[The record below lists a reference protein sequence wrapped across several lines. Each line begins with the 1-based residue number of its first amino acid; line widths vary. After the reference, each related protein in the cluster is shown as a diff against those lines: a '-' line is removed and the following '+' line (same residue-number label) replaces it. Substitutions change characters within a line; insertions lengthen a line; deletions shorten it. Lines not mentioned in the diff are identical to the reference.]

1 MAQILKFA
9 GGGSTPS
16 SSWGTFTIDNVSYK
30 MDDDNIQ
37 RLYDHAKTLDPDVA
51 YQFDFIINALKSGK
65 NLSYSNNKL
74 YGGVDFET
82 SDRQAKKI
90 KEKPARGFGKGRD
103 ARLAISS
110 LDNLS
115 LSNPTSET
123 KNIKLNKRFAE
134 YERDNEGNLILG
146 ENDSKKWIKG
156 ANNQEI
162 LDLLDQ
168 IETYSLSPEEF
179 TISGI
184 EGKDAKWLRS
194 FYNSYGKEGWAN
206 LKNSISNGTWNQ
218 ATVEAL
224 NDINLFLDR
233 QPTDAELAEKTK
245 REAAEEEARI
255 AKEESAR
262 YGSKGFNK
270 DQSHLIAYDKISN
283 SFKIVD
289 PNVAQ
294 FISSLGN
301 IWLNDEFAQAY
312 PTYAPLLEGHDNG
325 LFVVNGKL
333 YDAEDDALLEI
344 PLVKQWIDENKRK
357 VGGSDLIKWDWKT
370 NPEDNWIT
378 DTWNGDTV
386 YNTYGLT
393 NYRDLTGLYDNLG
406 IYAENYPV
414 SNIFQV
420 YPDQI
425 TPEMYDEFGFFKPE
439 YYNYVAYSNGAAI
452 SDLEPESF
460 NDYLKSLKLADDSK
474 KNKYYSNLPSYL
486 YPTIVNNKGN
496 RLIEYPDGVLYNE
509 KTNKYYYHITL
520 NDGTSFYSLLSPE
533 YKYGSDPINFVM
545 KDEKNGYKTVD
556 LSSYGLTDTNGIA
569 IKKKG
574 GKIQKAKNG
583 LTLAREILNNLGI
596 SSYLEDIQSYTSDP
610 SLVSGVPNPNK
621 ELIQKAKVNAG
632 YVPPVSYKP
641 EITTTSVTPEQ
652 VTAMNKRMN
661 TTQHGITGNNF
672 DLNIKGSDLIGLG
685 RFISDV
691 ASANRI
697 YKNNIEAFN
706 DLKRYV
712 TPDNITYKRPI
723 WNFNSGKYQQAKQQ
737 VLNTLG
743 IKTSDPTAMH
753 AYAKDKLGKLVDLD
767 LAYNAEMSDS
777 YNKYKNELLAIDN
790 KEAQERVAGLKE
802 FKSKLAKLRE
812 MEVNALN
819 QRDLTIAQD
828 IENKGL
834 ELQSKMYKDEQIIN
848 SILNEQLQLDYNQ
861 NYLKA
866 VQDKFEQ
873 LGGFAN
879 FTEEDYKLYGRDILS
894 YMVDKY
900 PYEIANIKSNQGL
913 KYKIDAYNNN
923 RMWYSPR
930 MKYAKKGAKLST
942 FDKLFLSQNKAT
954 QRAVENLNKD
964 IVKIFLQMMK

>member
-16 SSWGTFTIDNVSYK
+16 SSWGTFTIDNVTYK

-51 YQFDFIINALKSGK
+51 HQFDFIINTLKSGK

-74 YGGVDFET
+74 YGEVDFET

-115 LSNPTSET
+115 LSNPNPET

-134 YERDNEGNLILG
+134 YERDNEGNFILG
-146 ENDSKKWIKG
+146 DNNSKKWIKG

-233 QPTDAELAEKTK
+233 QPTDAELAEKSK
-245 REAAEEEARI
+245 REVAEEEARI

-262 YGSKGFNK
+262 YGSSGFNK
-270 DQSHLIAYDKISN
+270 DQSHLIAYDKTSN

-301 IWLNDEFAQAY
+301 VWLNDEFAQAY

-378 DTWNGDTV
+378 DTWNNV
-386 YNTYGLT
+386 PIHNTYGLT

-406 IYAENYPV
+406 TYNSSPI

-439 YYNYVAYSNGAAI
+439 HYKYVVYSNGNAI
-452 SDLEPESF
+452 TDLEPESF
-460 NDYLKSLKLADDSK
+460 NEYLKSLKLAGDSK
-474 KNKYYSNLPSYL
+474 KEKYYSSLPNYL
-486 YPTIVNNKGN
+486 YPTIVNKSGN
-496 RLIEYPDGVLYNE
+496 RLIEYPDRVLYNE
-509 KTNKYYYHITL
+509 KTNKYYYRITL
-520 NDGTSFYSLLSPE
+520 NDGTTFYNVLSPE
-533 YKYGSDPINFVM
+533 YKYGSDPLDFIT
-545 KDEKNGYKTVD
+545 KDKNDNYSIVD

-574 GKIQKAKNG
+574 GKILKAEKGNYVPGAVGNLNWKQYKQQEKKNEDYNRKSAKKAFLKAQPQHGSNNKDYNWNFQGSDIVELGRLIGSLWSTEKANEELQKTYNDIAIKLAPKYPVIKRPIYNDPTLKNQLQINEFRKTPLLLTSNADSNALQSLLKEEKIRNWEMANNAQRSESYNTFMNQNREIDNQESAMFTEGENQYRKQLASLEQQRTMAKNAT
-583 LTLAREILNNLGI
+583 LTQNMESI
-596 SSYLEDIQSYTSDP
+596 SNYLH
-610 SLVSGVPNPNK
+610 K
-621 ELIQKAKVNAG
+621 
-632 YVPPVSYKP
+632 
-641 EITTTSVTPEQ
+641 
-652 VTAMNKRMN
+652 
-661 TTQHGITGNNF
+661 
-672 DLNIKGSDLIGLG
+672 
-685 RFISDV
+685 ISAEMDQD
-691 ASANRI
+691 RI
-697 YKNNIEAFN
+697 RRTNIEAMEKKNEYDKKFFEAVKKAY
-706 DLKRYV
+706 D
-712 TPDNITYKRPI
+712 
-723 WNFNSGKYQQAKQQ
+723 
-737 VLNTLG
+737 VL
-743 IKTSDPTAMH
+743 PTNE
-753 AYAKDKLGKLVDLD
+753 K
-767 LAYNAEMSDS
+767 MSDDDRS
-777 YNKYKNELLAIDN
+777 DYH
-790 KEAQERVAGLKE
+790 
-802 FKSKLAKLRE
+802 
-812 MEVNALN
+812 
-819 QRDLTIAQD
+819 
-828 IENKGL
+828 
-834 ELQSKMYKDEQIIN
+834 
-848 SILNEQLQLDYNQ
+848 SIFDFMSSMHPE
-861 NYLKA
+861 K
-866 VQDKFEQ
+866 VSE
-873 LGGFAN
+873 
-879 FTEEDYKLYGRDILS
+879 
-894 YMVDKY
+894 
-900 PYEIANIKSNQGL
+900 IKSNLGL
-913 KYKIDAYNNN
+913 DYQIDLYNKDKSWFSRKYKKGGKTKNLSDKLLLQQNVATAKEIHSLN
-923 RMWYSPR
+923 R
-930 MKYAKKGAKLST
+930 
-942 FDKLFLSQNKAT
+942 DIIKLFLN
-954 QRAVENLNKD
+954 
-964 IVKIFLQMMK
+964 MMK

>member
-16 SSWGTFTIDNVSYK
+16 SSWGTFTIDNVTYK

-115 LSNPTSET
+115 LSNPTFKT

-206 LKNSISNGTWNQ
+206 LKNSISKGTWNQ

-233 QPTDAELAEKTK
+233 QPTDAELAEKSK

-255 AKEESAR
+255 AREESAR
-262 YGSKGFNK
+262 YGSSGFNK
-270 DQSHLIAYDKISN
+270 DQSHLIAYDKTSN

-301 IWLNDEFAQAY
+301 VWLNDEFAQAY
-312 PTYAPLLEGHDNG
+312 PTHAPLLEGHDNG

-357 VGGSDLIKWDWKT
+357 IGGSDLIKWDWKT

-378 DTWNGDTV
+378 DTWNNV
-386 YNTYGLT
+386 PIYNTYGLT
-393 NYRDLTGLYDNLG
+393 NSRDLTGLYDNLG
-406 IYAENYPV
+406 TYNSFPI

-439 YYNYVAYSNGAAI
+439 YYNYVAYSNGNVI
-452 SDLEPESF
+452 DDLEPESF
-460 NDYLKSLKLADDSK
+460 NEYLKSLKLSSDYK
-474 KNKYYSNLPSYL
+474 KNNYYSNMPEYL
-486 YPTIVNNKGN
+486 HEIIVGKNNKKIIKLKNDLYKTEDGN
-496 RLIEYPDGVLYNE
+496 LIKVLNV
-509 KTNKYYYHITL
+509 KGQIKYYV
-520 NDGTSFYSLLSPE
+520 
-533 YKYGSDPINFVM
+533 INSNENIDNLTF
-545 KDEKNGYKTVD
+545 DSNFIKTHEEVKM
-556 LSSYGLTDTNGIA
+556 SNYFPQS
-569 IKKKG
+569 KKKG
-574 GKIQKAKNG
+574 GKIHKAKHGWVVELMNRSG
-583 LTLAREILNNLGI
+583 VSDYLN
-596 SSYLEDIQSYTSDP
+596 DPKTYTPDST
-610 SLVSGVPNPNK
+610 LVSNVYDPNK
-621 ELIQKAKVNAG
+621 ELMQKAKVNAE
-632 YVPPVSYKP
+632 YVSPVSYKP
-641 EITTTSVTPEQ
+641 EIMTTSVTPEQ

-672 DLNIKGSDLIGLG
+672 DLNIKGSDLIGIG
-685 RFISDV
+685 RFISDI

-697 YKNNIEAFN
+697 YQNNIEAFN
-706 DLKRYV
+706 DLKKYI

-723 WNFNSGKYQQAKQQ
+723 WHFNSGKYQQAKQQ
-737 VLNTLG
+737 VLNTPG

-753 AYAKDKLGKLVDLD
+753 AYTNDKLGKLVDLD

-802 FKSKLAKLRE
+802 FKSKLAQIRQ
-812 MEVNALN
+812 MELNALN
-819 QRDLTIAQD
+819 QRYLTIAQN

-834 ELQSKMYKDEQIIN
+834 ELQSKMYQDEQIRN

-894 YMVDKY
+894 YMADKY

-954 QRAVENLNKD
+954 QRSVENLNKD

>member
-16 SSWGTFTIDNVSYK
+16 SSWGTFTIDNVTYK

-51 YQFDFIINALKSGK
+51 HQFDFIINTLKSGK

-110 LDNLS
+110 LNNLS
-115 LSNPTSET
+115 LSNPKPET

-134 YERDNEGNLILG
+134 YERDNEGNFILG
-146 ENDSKKWIKG
+146 DNNSKKWIKG

-206 LKNSISNGTWNQ
+206 LKNSISNGIWDQ
-218 ATVEAL
+218 ATIEAL

-233 QPTDAELAEKTK
+233 QPTDAELAEKSK

-255 AKEESAR
+255 AREESAR
-262 YGSKGFNK
+262 YGSSGFNK
-270 DQSHLIAYDKISN
+270 DQSHLIAYDKTSN
-283 SFKIVD
+283 SFKIAD

-301 IWLNDEFAQAY
+301 VWLNDEFAQAY
-312 PTYAPLLEGHDNG
+312 PIYAPLLEGHDNG

-344 PLVKQWIDENKRK
+344 PLVQKWIDENKRK
-357 VGGSDLIKWDWKT
+357 VGGSNLIKWDWKT

-378 DTWNGDTV
+378 DTWNNV
-386 YNTYGLT
+386 PIHNTYGLT

-406 IYAENYPV
+406 TYNSSPI

-439 YYNYVAYSNGAAI
+439 YYNYVAYSNGNVI
-452 SDLEPESF
+452 DDLEPKSF
-460 NDYLKSLKLADDSK
+460 NEYLKSLKLSSDSK
-474 KNKYYSNLPSYL
+474 KNKYYSNIPEYL
-486 YPTIVNNKGN
+486 HEVIVGKNNKKIIKLRNDLYKTEDGN
-496 RLIEYPDGVLYNE
+496 LIKVLNV
-509 KTNKYYYHITL
+509 KGQIKYYV
-520 NDGTSFYSLLSPE
+520 
-533 YKYGSDPINFVM
+533 INSNENIDNLTF
-545 KDEKNGYKTVD
+545 DSNFIKTHEEVKM
-556 LSSYGLTDTNGIA
+556 SNYFPQS
-569 IKKKG
+569 KKRG
-574 GKIQKAKNG
+574 GKIYKAKYGWVVDLINKS
-583 LTLAREILNNLGI
+583 GI
-596 SSYLEDIQSYTSDP
+596 PDYLENPKKYTPDAT
-610 SLVSGVPNPNK
+610 LVSNVYDPNK
-621 ELIQKAKVNAG
+621 ELMQKAKVNAG
-632 YVPPVSYKP
+632 YVPPKSYKP
-641 EITTTSVTPEQ
+641 EIITTSVTPEQ
-652 VTAMNKRMN
+652 VAAMKKIMD
-661 TTQHGITGNNF
+661 TTQHGETGNNF
-672 DLNIKGSDLIGLG
+672 DLNIKGSDLIGMG
-685 RFISDV
+685 RFISDI
-691 ASANRI
+691 ASAYKI
-697 YKNNIEAFN
+697 YNNNIEAFN
-706 DLKRYV
+706 DLKKYI
-712 TPDNITYKRPI
+712 TPVDVTYKRPI
-723 WNFNSGKYQQAKQQ
+723 WHFNSGKYQQAKQQ
-737 VLNTLG
+737 LLNAPG
-743 IKTSDPTAMH
+743 IRTSDPTAMH
-753 AYAKDKLGKLVDLD
+753 AYAKDRLGKLVDLD
-767 LAYNAEMSDS
+767 LAHNTEMSDS
-777 YNKYKNELLAIDN
+777 YNKHKNELLAIDN
-790 KEAQERVAGLKE
+790 KETQERVARFNE
-802 FKSKLAKLRE
+802 FKSKLAQIRQ
-812 MEVNALN
+812 MELNALN
-819 QRDLTIAQD
+819 QHDLTIAQN
-828 IENKGL
+828 IENKGI
-834 ELQSKMYKDEQIIN
+834 ELQSKMYQDEQMRN
-848 SILNEQLQLDYNQ
+848 SIANEQLQLDYNQ
-861 NYLKA
+861 DYLKA

-894 YMVDKY
+894 YMADKY
-900 PYEIANIKSNQGL
+900 PHEIANIKSNQGL
-913 KYKIDAYNNN
+913 NYKIDTYNNN

-930 MKYAKKGAKLST
+930 MQYAKKGTKMST

>member
-16 SSWGTFTIDNVSYK
+16 SSWGTFTINNVTYK

-51 YQFDFIINALKSGK
+51 HQFDFIINTLKSGK

-115 LSNPTSET
+115 LSNPNPET

-134 YERDNEGNLILG
+134 YERDNEGNFILSD
-146 ENDSKKWIKG
+146 NNSKKWIKG

-179 TISGI
+179 TISGV

-206 LKNSISNGTWNQ
+206 LKNSISNGTWDQ
-218 ATVEAL
+218 ATIEAL

-233 QPTDAELAEKTK
+233 QPTDAELAEKSK
-245 REAAEEEARI
+245 REVDEEEARI
-255 AKEESAR
+255 AREESAR
-262 YGSKGFNK
+262 YGSSGFNK
-270 DQSHLIAYDKISN
+270 DQSHLIAYDKTSN
-283 SFKIVD
+283 SFKIAD

-301 IWLNDEFAQAY
+301 VWLNDEFAQAY
-312 PTYAPLLEGHDNG
+312 PMYAPLLEGHDNG

-378 DTWNGDTV
+378 DTWNNV
-386 YNTYGLT
+386 PIHNTYGLT

-406 IYAENYPV
+406 TYNSFPI

-439 YYNYVAYSNGAAI
+439 YYNYVAYSNGNVI
-452 SDLEPESF
+452 DDLEPESF
-460 NDYLKSLKLADDSK
+460 NEYLKSLKLSSDSK
-474 KNKYYSNLPSYL
+474 KNKYYSNMPEYL
-486 YPTIVNNKGN
+486 HEIIVGKNNKKIIKLQNDLYKTEDGN
-496 RLIEYPDGVLYNE
+496 LIKVLNV
-509 KTNKYYYHITL
+509 KGQIKYYV
-520 NDGTSFYSLLSPE
+520 
-533 YKYGSDPINFVM
+533 INSNENIDNLTF
-545 KDEKNGYKTVD
+545 DSNFIKTHEEVKM
-556 LSSYGLTDTNGIA
+556 SNYFPQT
-569 IKKKG
+569 KKRG
-574 GKIQKAKNG
+574 GKIYKAKYGWVVDLINKS
-583 LTLAREILNNLGI
+583 GI
-596 SSYLEDIQSYTSDP
+596 PDYLENPKKYTPDAT
-610 SLVSGVPNPNK
+610 LVSNVYDPNK
-621 ELIQKAKVNAG
+621 ELMQKAKVNAG
-632 YVPPVSYKP
+632 YVPPKSYKP
-641 EITTTSVTPEQ
+641 EIITTSVTPEQ
-652 VTAMNKRMN
+652 VAAMNKRRGIA
-661 TTQHGITGNNF
+661 QHGATENNL
-672 DLNIKGSDLIGLG
+672 DLNIKGSDLIGIG
-685 RFISDV
+685 RFISDI
-691 ASANRI
+691 ASAHKI
-697 YKNNIEAFN
+697 YNNNIEAFN
-706 DLKRYV
+706 DLKKYI
-712 TPDNITYKRPI
+712 TPDNVIYKRPI
-723 WNFNSGKYQQAKQQ
+723 WHFNSGKYQQAKRQL
-737 VLNTLG
+737 LNTPG
-743 IKTSDPTAMH
+743 IRTSDPTAMH
-753 AYAKDKLGKLVDLD
+753 AYDKDRLGKLVDLD

-777 YNKYKNELLAIDN
+777 YNKHKNELLAIDN
-790 KEAQERVAGLKE
+790 KETQERVARFNE
-802 FKSKLAKLRE
+802 FKSKLAQIRQ
-812 MEVNALN
+812 MELNALN
-819 QRDLTIAQD
+819 QRDLTIAQN

-834 ELQSKMYKDEQIIN
+834 ELQSKMYQDEQMRN
-848 SILNEQLQLDYNQ
+848 SIANEQLQLGYNQ
-861 NYLKA
+861 DYLKA

-894 YMVDKY
+894 YMADKY
-900 PYEIANIKSNQGL
+900 PHEIANIKSNQGL
-913 KYKIDAYNNN
+913 NYKIDAYNNN

-930 MKYAKKGAKLST
+930 MQYAKKGTKLST

>member
-82 SDRQAKKI
+82 SGRQAKKI

-270 DQSHLIAYDKISN
+270 DQSHLIAYDKTSN

-301 IWLNDEFAQAY
+301 VWLNDEFAQAY

-344 PLVKQWIDENKRK
+344 PLVKQWIDDNKRK

-474 KNKYYSNLPSYL
+474 KNEYYSNLPNYL
-486 YPTIVNNKGN
+486 HKVIIGKNQKKLIDFGKGLYQTEDGRFIKALKIKGQTKYYIINSDEDIDYLTFNADFVNNH
-496 RLIEYPDGVLYNE
+496 EE
-509 KTNKYYYHITL
+509 
-520 NDGTSFYSLLSPE
+520 
-533 YKYGSDPINFVM
+533 
-545 KDEKNGYKTVD
+545 
-556 LSSYGLTDTNGIA
+556 
-569 IKKKG
+569 IKMSNYFPQSNKKG
-574 GKIQKAKNG
+574 GKIPKAKNG
-583 LTLAREILNNLGI
+583 LALAREILNNLGI
-596 SSYLEDIQSYTSDP
+596 SDYLEDIKTYTPDP

-652 VTAMNKRMN
+652 ITAMNKRMN

-697 YKNNIEAFN
+697 YQNNIEAFN
-706 DLKRYV
+706 DLKKYI

-723 WNFNSGKYQQAKQQ
+723 WHFNSGKYQQAKQQ
-737 VLNTLG
+737 VLNTPG

-790 KEAQERVAGLKE
+790 KEAQERVAGLNE

-894 YMVDKY
+894 YMADKY

>member
-245 REAAEEEARI
+245 RETAEEESRL
-255 AKEESAR
+255 AKEESAK
-262 YGSKGFNK
+262 YGSSGFNK
-270 DQSHLIAYDKISN
+270 DQSHLIAYDKTSN

-301 IWLNDEFAQAY
+301 VWLNDEFAQAY

-325 LFVVNGKL
+325 LFVINGKL

-378 DTWNGDTV
+378 DTWNNV
-386 YNTYGLT
+386 PIHNTYGLT

-406 IYAENYPV
+406 TYNSSPI

-439 YYNYVAYSNGAAI
+439 YYNYVAYSNGDAI

-460 NDYLKSLKLADDSK
+460 NDYLKSLKLSSSSK
-474 KNKYYSNLPSYL
+474 KEQYYSNLPSYL
-486 YPTIVNNKGN
+486 KPSYKDQNGNQLVQIHNNIWWDPNSKEYITLVKTKDGKYKYVYLNKGYDEGLN
-496 RLIEYPDGVLYNE
+496 PLDYAN
-509 KTNKYYYHITL
+509 L
-520 NDGTSFYSLLSPE
+520 NDPA
-533 YKYGSDPINFVM
+533 
-545 KDEKNGYKTVD
+545 D
-556 LSSYGLTDTNGIA
+556 LSSFGLSDKYGIP

-574 GKIQKAKNG
+574 GKIYKAKYGWVVDLINKS
-583 LTLAREILNNLGI
+583 GI
-596 SSYLEDIQSYTSDP
+596 PDYLENPKKYTPDAT
-610 SLVSGVPNPNK
+610 LVSNVYDPNK

-632 YVPPVSYKP
+632 YVSPVSYKP
-641 EITTTSVTPEQ
+641 EIITTSVTPEQ
-652 VTAMNKRMN
+652 VTAMKKRMN
-661 TTQHGITGNNF
+661 TAQHGAIENNF
-672 DLNIKGSDLIGLG
+672 DLNIKGSDLIGIG

-697 YKNNIEAFN
+697 YQNNIEAFN

-737 VLNTLG
+737 LLNTPG

-753 AYAKDKLGKLVDLD
+753 AYANDKLGKLVDLD

-790 KEAQERVAGLKE
+790 KEVQERIAGLKE
-802 FKSKLAKLRE
+802 FKSKLAQIRQ
-812 MEVNALN
+812 MELNALN
-819 QRDLTIAQD
+819 QRDLTIAQN

-834 ELQSKMYKDEQIIN
+834 ELQSKMYQDEQIRN

-861 NYLKA
+861 DYLKA

-879 FTEEDYKLYGRDILS
+879 FTDEDYKLYGRDILS
-894 YMVDKY
+894 YMADKY

-913 KYKIDAYNNN
+913 KYKIDTYNNN

-954 QRAVENLNKD
+954 QQAVENLNKD

>member
-16 SSWGTFTIDNVSYK
+16 SSWGTFTIDNVLYK

-51 YQFDFIINALKSGK
+51 YQFDFIINALRSGK

-115 LSNPTSET
+115 LSNPTPET

-134 YERDNEGNLILG
+134 YERDNEGNFILG

-194 FYNSYGKEGWAN
+194 FYNSYGKEGWTN

-233 QPTDAELAEKTK
+233 QPTDAELAEKSK
-245 REAAEEEARI
+245 REEAEEEARI
-255 AKEESAR
+255 AREESAR
-262 YGSKGFNK
+262 YGSSGFNK

-283 SFKIVD
+283 SFKFVD

-301 IWLNDEFAQAY
+301 VWLNDEFAQAY
-312 PTYAPLLEGHDNG
+312 PMYAPLLEGHDNG

-357 VGGSDLIKWDWKT
+357 VGGSDLIKWNWKT

-378 DTWNGDTV
+378 DTWNNV
-386 YNTYGLT
+386 PIHNTYGLT

-406 IYAENYPV
+406 TYNSSPI
-414 SNIFQV
+414 SNIFQL

-439 YYNYVAYSNGAAI
+439 YYNYVAYSNGNI
-452 SDLEPESF
+452 IDDLEPESF
-460 NDYLKSLKLADDSK
+460 NEYLKSLKLSSDSK
-474 KNKYYSNLPSYL
+474 KNQYYSNMPEYL
-486 YPTIVNNKGN
+486 HEIIVGKNNKKIIKLQNDLYKTEDGN
-496 RLIEYPDGVLYNE
+496 LIKVLNV
-509 KTNKYYYHITL
+509 KGQIKYYV
-520 NDGTSFYSLLSPE
+520 
-533 YKYGSDPINFVM
+533 INSSENIDNLIF
-545 KDEKNGYKTVD
+545 DSNFIKTHEEVKM
-556 LSSYGLTDTNGIA
+556 SNYFPQS
-569 IKKKG
+569 KKKG
-574 GKIQKAKNG
+574 GKIHKAKYGWVVDLINK
-583 LTLAREILNNLGI
+583 TEIPK
-596 SSYLEDIQSYTSDP
+596 YLENPQTYTPDAT
-610 SLVSGVPNPNK
+610 LDFDVFNPNK
-621 ELIQKAKVNAG
+621 EFMQKAKVNAG

-641 EITTTSVTPEQ
+641 EIITTSVTPEQ
-652 VTAMNKRMN
+652 VAAMNKRRGIA
-661 TTQHGITGNNF
+661 QHGATENNF
-672 DLNIKGSDLIGLG
+672 DLNIKGSDLIGIG
-685 RFISDV
+685 RFISDI
-691 ASANRI
+691 ASANKI

-706 DLKRYV
+706 DLKKYI
-712 TPDNITYKRPI
+712 TPDNVIYKRPI
-723 WNFNSGKYQQAKQQ
+723 WHFNSGKYQQAKQQ
-737 VLNTLG
+737 LLNTPG
-743 IKTSDPTAMH
+743 IRTSDPTAMH
-753 AYAKDKLGKLVDLD
+753 MYAKDRLGKLIDLD
-767 LAYNAEMSDS
+767 LAYNTELSDS

-790 KEAQERVAGLKE
+790 KETQERVAGLKE
-802 FKSKLAKLRE
+802 FKSKLAQIRQ
-812 MEVNALN
+812 MELNALN
-819 QRDLTIAQD
+819 QRDLTIAQN

-834 ELQSKMYKDEQIIN
+834 ELQSKMYQDEQIRN

-861 NYLKA
+861 DYLKA

-894 YMVDKY
+894 YMADKY
-900 PYEIANIKSNQGL
+900 PYELANIKSNQGL

-930 MKYAKKGAKLST
+930 MQSAKKGTKLST

>member
-270 DQSHLIAYDKISN
+270 DQSHLIAYDKTSN

-301 IWLNDEFAQAY
+301 VWLNDEFAQAY

-393 NYRDLTGLYDNLG
+393 NYRDLTGLYDTLG
-406 IYAENYPV
+406 TSDGTPI

-420 YPDQI
+420 YPNKI

-439 YYNYVAYSNGAAI
+439 YYNYVVSAADRI
-452 SDLEPESF
+452 EHWNPALF
-460 NDYLKSLKLADDSK
+460 NRHSKSLKLADDSK
-474 KNKYYSNLPSYL
+474 KNKYYSNLPNYL
-486 YPTIVNNKGN
+486 HKVIIGKNQKKLIDFGKGLYQTEDGRFIKALKIKGQTKYYIINSDEDIDNLTFNADFVNNH
-496 RLIEYPDGVLYNE
+496 EE
-509 KTNKYYYHITL
+509 
-520 NDGTSFYSLLSPE
+520 
-533 YKYGSDPINFVM
+533 
-545 KDEKNGYKTVD
+545 
-556 LSSYGLTDTNGIA
+556 
-569 IKKKG
+569 IKMSNYFPQSNKKG
-574 GKIQKAKNG
+574 GKIPKAKNG
-583 LTLAREILNNLGI
+583 LALAKEILNNLWI
-596 SSYLEDIQSYTSDP
+596 SGYLEDIKTYTPDP

-621 ELIQKAKVNAG
+621 ELMQKAKVNAG

-641 EITTTSVTPEQ
+641 EIITTSVTPEQ

-697 YKNNIEAFN
+697 YQNNIEAFN
-706 DLKRYV
+706 DLKKYI

-723 WNFNSGKYQQAKQQ
+723 WHFNSGKYQQAKQQ
-737 VLNTLG
+737 VLNTPG

-819 QRDLTIAQD
+819 QRDLTIAQN

-861 NYLKA
+861 AYLKA

-894 YMVDKY
+894 YMADKY

>member
-16 SSWGTFTIDNVSYK
+16 SSWGTFTIDNVTYK

-51 YQFDFIINALKSGK
+51 HQFDFIINTLKSGK

-134 YERDNEGNLILG
+134 YERDNEGNFILG
-146 ENDSKKWIKG
+146 DNNSKKWIKG

-206 LKNSISNGTWNQ
+206 LKNSISNGTWDQ
-218 ATVEAL
+218 ATIEAL

-233 QPTDAELAEKTK
+233 QPTDAELAEKSK

-255 AKEESAR
+255 AREESAR
-262 YGSKGFNK
+262 YGSSGFNK
-270 DQSHLIAYDKISN
+270 DQSHLIAYDKTSN
-283 SFKIVD
+283 SFKIAD

-301 IWLNDEFAQAY
+301 VWLNDEFAQAY
-312 PTYAPLLEGHDNG
+312 PMYAPLLEGHDNG

-357 VGGSDLIKWDWKT
+357 IGGSDLIKLDWKT

-378 DTWNGDTV
+378 DTWNNV
-386 YNTYGLT
+386 PIHNTYGLT

-406 IYAENYPV
+406 TYNSSPI

-439 YYNYVAYSNGAAI
+439 YYNYVAYSNGNVI
-452 SDLEPESF
+452 DDLEPESF
-460 NDYLKSLKLADDSK
+460 NEYLKSLKLSSDSK
-474 KNKYYSNLPSYL
+474 KNKYYSNIPEYL
-486 YPTIVNNKGN
+486 HEVIVGKNNKKIIKLQNDLYKTEDGN
-496 RLIEYPDGVLYNE
+496 LIKVLNV
-509 KTNKYYYHITL
+509 KGQIKYYV
-520 NDGTSFYSLLSPE
+520 
-533 YKYGSDPINFVM
+533 INSNENIDNLTF
-545 KDEKNGYKTVD
+545 DSNFIKTHEEVKM
-556 LSSYGLTDTNGIA
+556 SNYFPQS
-569 IKKKG
+569 KKRG
-574 GKIQKAKNG
+574 GKIYKAKYGWVVDLINKS
-583 LTLAREILNNLGI
+583 GI
-596 SSYLEDIQSYTSDP
+596 TDYLENPKKYTPDAT
-610 SLVSGVPNPNK
+610 LVSNVYDPNK
-621 ELIQKAKVNAG
+621 ELMQKAKVNAG
-632 YVPPVSYKP
+632 YVPPKSYKP
-641 EITTTSVTPEQ
+641 EIITTSVTPEQ
-652 VTAMNKRMN
+652 VAAMKKRMD
-661 TTQHGITGNNF
+661 TTQHGETGNNF
-672 DLNIKGSDLIGLG
+672 DLNIKGSDLIGMG
-685 RFISDV
+685 RFISDI
-691 ASANRI
+691 ASAYKI
-697 YKNNIEAFN
+697 YNNNIEAFN
-706 DLKRYV
+706 DLKKYI
-712 TPDNITYKRPI
+712 TPDNVIYKRPI
-723 WNFNSGKYQQAKQQ
+723 WHFNSGKYQQAKRQL
-737 VLNTLG
+737 LNIPG
-743 IKTSDPTAMH
+743 IRTSDPTAMH
-753 AYAKDKLGKLVDLD
+753 AYAKDRLGKLVDLD
-767 LAYNAEMSDS
+767 LAHNAEMSDS
-777 YNKYKNELLAIDN
+777 YNKHKNELLAIDN
-790 KEAQERVAGLKE
+790 KETQERVARFNE
-802 FKSKLAKLRE
+802 FKSKLAQIRQ
-812 MEVNALN
+812 MELNALN
-819 QRDLTIAQD
+819 QRDLTIAQN
-828 IENKGL
+828 IENKGI
-834 ELQSKMYKDEQIIN
+834 ELQSKMYQDEQMRN
-848 SILNEQLQLDYNQ
+848 SIANEQLQLDYNQ
-861 NYLKA
+861 DYLKE
-866 VQDKFEQ
+866 VQDKFEE
-873 LGGFAN
+873 LDGFAN

-894 YMVDKY
+894 YMADKY
-900 PYEIANIKSNQGL
+900 PHEIANIKSNQGL
-913 KYKIDAYNNN
+913 NYKIDTYNNN

-930 MKYAKKGAKLST
+930 MKYAKKGTKMST

>member
-16 SSWGTFTIDNVSYK
+16 SSWGTFTIDNVTYK

-51 YQFDFIINALKSGK
+51 HQFDFIINTLKSGK

-110 LDNLS
+110 LSNLN
-115 LSNPTSET
+115 LVNPIPET

-134 YERDNEGNLILG
+134 YERDNKGNFILG
-146 ENDSKKWIKG
+146 DNNSKKWIKG

-206 LKNSISNGTWNQ
+206 LKNSISNGTWDQ
-218 ATVEAL
+218 ATIEAL

-233 QPTDAELAEKTK
+233 QPTDAELVEKSK
-245 REAAEEEARI
+245 REAAEEEARL

-262 YGSKGFNK
+262 YGSSGFNK
-270 DQSHLIAYDKISN
+270 DQSHLIAYDKTSN
-283 SFKIVD
+283 SFKIAD

-301 IWLNDEFAQAY
+301 VWLNDEFAQAY
-312 PTYAPLLEGHDNG
+312 PMYALLLEGHDNG

-344 PLVKQWIDENKRK
+344 PLVKQWINENKRK

-370 NPEDNWIT
+370 NPEDKWIT
-378 DTWNGDTV
+378 DTWNNV
-386 YNTYGLT
+386 PIHNTYGLT

-406 IYAENYPV
+406 TYNSSPI

-439 YYNYVAYSNGAAI
+439 YYNYVAYSNGNVI
-452 SDLEPESF
+452 DDLEPESF
-460 NDYLKSLKLADDSK
+460 NEYLKSLKLSSDSK
-474 KNKYYSNLPSYL
+474 KNKYYSNMPEYL
-486 YPTIVNNKGN
+486 NEIIVGKNNKKIIKLQNDLYKTEDGN
-496 RLIEYPDGVLYNE
+496 LIKVLNV
-509 KTNKYYYHITL
+509 KGQIKYYV
-520 NDGTSFYSLLSPE
+520 
-533 YKYGSDPINFVM
+533 INSNENIDNLTF
-545 KDEKNGYKTVD
+545 DSNFIKTHEEVKM
-556 LSSYGLTDTNGIA
+556 SNYFPQS
-569 IKKKG
+569 KKKG
-574 GKIQKAKNG
+574 GKIYKAKYGWVVDLINKS
-583 LTLAREILNNLGI
+583 GI
-596 SSYLEDIQSYTSDP
+596 PDYLENPKKYTPDAT
-610 SLVSGVPNPNK
+610 LVSNVYDPNK
-621 ELIQKAKVNAG
+621 ELMQKAKVNAG
-632 YVPPVSYKP
+632 YVPPKSYKP
-641 EITTTSVTPEQ
+641 EIITTSVTPEQ
-652 VTAMNKRMN
+652 VAAMKKRMD
-661 TTQHGITGNNF
+661 TTQHGETGNNF
-672 DLNIKGSDLIGLG
+672 DLNIKGSDLIGMG
-685 RFISDV
+685 RFISDI
-691 ASANRI
+691 ASAYKI
-697 YKNNIEAFN
+697 YNNNIEAFN
-706 DLKRYV
+706 DLKKYI
-712 TPDNITYKRPI
+712 TPDNVIYKRPI
-723 WNFNSGKYQQAKQQ
+723 WHFNSGKYQQAKRQL
-737 VLNTLG
+737 LNTPG
-743 IKTSDPTAMH
+743 IRTSDPTAMH
-753 AYAKDKLGKLVDLD
+753 AYDKDRLGKLVDLD

-777 YNKYKNELLAIDN
+777 YNKHKNELLAIDN
-790 KEAQERVAGLKE
+790 KETQERVARVNE
-802 FKSKLAKLRE
+802 FKSKLAQIRQ
-812 MEVNALN
+812 MELNALN
-819 QRDLTIAQD
+819 QRDLTIAQN

-834 ELQSKMYKDEQIIN
+834 ELQSKMYQDEQMRN
-848 SILNEQLQLDYNQ
+848 SIANEQLQLDYNQ
-861 NYLKA
+861 DYLKA

-894 YMVDKY
+894 YMADKY
-900 PYEIANIKSNQGL
+900 PHEIANIKSNQGL
-913 KYKIDAYNNN
+913 NYKIDTYNNN

-930 MKYAKKGAKLST
+930 MQYAKKGTKMST